1 MSLFGPAYPKLVYPE
16 EEANKMK
23 FKHLILPAVGLVALL
38 AVACDNGDTI
48 VQNSNQGGIA
58 ATGTGR
64 AFGEPDVAVINVGVN
79 VQRDTVE
86 QARADAATAQTAV
99 IDSLK
104 DNGVAD
110 EDIQT
115 VGFSVYPQYDYPPNR
130 PQGQIIGYVVSNVV
144 TAKVRDLDTTGKVID
159 DATVA
164 GGNDAVVQGVSF
176 TIDDPKELQEE
187 ARREAVEQAKAQAE
201 QLADAAGVKLG
212 KLLSISESGG
222 FFPVATGGRSFDS
235 AAQVPETPI
244 EPGQVEINISV
255 NLQYALE

>member
-1 MSLFGPAYPKLVYPE
+1 MKL
-16 EEANKMK
+16 
-23 FKHLILPAVGLVALL
+23 KHLVFLPAVALVGLL
-38 AVACDNGDTI
+38 AVACDEGDTI
-48 VQNSNQGGIA
+48 VQGGQGGTGIS

-64 AFGEPDVAVINVGVN
+64 AFGEPDVAIVNVGVN

-86 QARADAATAQTAV
+86 EARAAAATAQEAV
-99 IDSLK
+99 IESLK
-104 DNGVAD
+104 DNGVAE

-130 PQGQIIGYVVSNVV
+130 PQGEIIGYVVNNVV
-144 TAKVRDLDTTGKVID
+144 TAKIRDLDTTGKVID

-176 TIDDPKELQEE
+176 TIDDPTELQEE
-187 ARREAVEQAKAQAE
+187 ARRQAVEQAKAQAE

-212 KLLSISESGG
+212 ELISISESGG
-222 FFPVATGGRSFDS
+222 AIPLARGGEAFDA

-244 EPGQVEINISV
+244 EPGQVEVNISV
-255 NLQYALE
+255 SLLYTIE